1 MWDID
6 EVLELY
12 KIGKVREKFPLLEWL
27 VKLCKIGCMRGQ
39 GLQPP
44 RLQLWHIPLD
54 LYKMI

>member
-27 VKLCKIGCMRGQ
+27 VKLCKIGCMRAQ

-44 RLQLWHIPLD
+44 RLQLWH
-54 LYKMI
+54 